1 MLTLFTRLL
10 LKGIGNML
18 KSYEAVYE
26 KGRLKW
32 LDEQPNIDSARVIV
46 TILVESDVQAKRR
59 SPPASIAGKLRII
72 GDIVTPLVDE
82 EDWECLK

>member
-1 MLTLFTRLL
+1 
-10 LKGIGNML
+10 ML

-32 LDEQPNIDSARVIV
+32 LDERPQIDSARVIV
-46 TILVESDVQAKRR
+46 TILDDRSPEPKRR
-59 SPPASIAGKLRII
+59 SAPASLAGKAEIL
-72 GDIVTPLVDE
+72 GDMVSPIVAE